1 MPFGR
6 GKDNEPTA
14 GGAKKSVSAAMA
26 QAQGFRYEIK
36 IKYLMAVYHANT
48 VK

>member
-14 GGAKKSVSAAMA
+14 GGAKKSVSVAM
-26 QAQGFRYEIK
+26 AQGFRYEIK

>member
-14 GGAKKSVSAAMA
+14 GGAKKGSVSAAT
-26 QAQGFRYEIK
+26 AQGFRYEIK